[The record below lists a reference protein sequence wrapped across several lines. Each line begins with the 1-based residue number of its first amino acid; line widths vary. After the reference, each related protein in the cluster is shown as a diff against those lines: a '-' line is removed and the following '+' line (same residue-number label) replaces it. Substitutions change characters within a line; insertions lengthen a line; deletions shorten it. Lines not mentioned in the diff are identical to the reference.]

1 MRPKPLWLII
11 SIPILLILATF
22 PLYASGYYLALLI
35 TIFMYAT
42 LGVSW
47 IMFSSYTGYIS
58 LAIAASFGI
67 GAYVTVL
74 LWAYVTP
81 LPLPILIVLGG
92 LAAAIFSFII
102 GYPFLRVRGP
112 YFIIATLGLAQLLR
126 YVFEIYQAY
135 SLERVGIP
143 LLGPPSTEM
152 LYYSLLVVGIIAV
165 ITAQV
170 IKNSK
175 FGLGLFSIRGD
186 EEAAEAMG
194 VNTTWYKLA
203 AFSISSLFM
212 GSVGAIVALRWTW
225 IEPYIV
231 FDPLITFQAAIMAIL
246 GGWQDFRGPII
257 GAVILTLI
265 SEAFGI
271 NYPYHYLIILG
282 ITLIIMVKFLPSGIL
297 GGIEKLRL
305 SRKQV

>member
-1 MRPKPLWLII
+1 MLKTKWLTI
-11 SIPILLILATF
+11 SLPILIILATL
-22 PLYASGYYLALLI
+22 PLFAPSYYTALLI

-47 IMFSSYTGYIS
+47 LIFSSYTGYIS

-74 LWAYVTP
+74 SWAYVTP
-81 LPLPILIVLGG
+81 LPLPILIILGG

-112 YFIIATLGLAQLLR
+112 YFIIATLGLATLLR
-126 YVFEIYQAY
+126 YVFETYQAY
-135 SLERVGIP
+135 ILKRVGIP
-143 LLGPPSTEM
+143 LLGPPSTEA
-152 LYYSLLVVGIIAV
+152 LYYALLIVGIITV

-186 EEAAEAMG
+186 EEAAEAIG
-194 VNTTWYKLA
+194 VNTTWYKLV

-225 IEPYIV
+225 IEPSIV
-231 FDPLITFQAAIMAIL
+231 FSPLISFQAVIMAIL
-246 GGWQDFRGPII
+246 GGWEDFRGPIL

-271 NYPYHYLIILG
+271 NYPYHYLIVLG
-282 ITLIIMVKFLPSGIL
+282 ITLIIMVKFLPSGLL
-297 GGIEKLRL
+297 GEIERFR
-305 SRKQV
+305 SRKKQA

>member
-1 MRPKPLWLII
+1 MIPKTRWLAT
-11 SIPILLILATF
+11 SIPILVILATV
-22 PLYASGYYLALLI
+22 PLYASGYYIALLI

-42 LGVSW
+42 LGISW
-47 IMFSSYTGYIS
+47 IIFSSYTGYIS

-81 LPLPILIVLGG
+81 LPLPILIILGG
-92 LAAAIFSFII
+92 LASMIFAFII
-102 GYPFLRVRGP
+102 GFPFLRVRGP

-126 YVFEIYQAY
+126 YVFEVYQAY
-135 SLERVGIP
+135 ALKRVGIP
-143 LLGPPSTEM
+143 LLGPPSTEA
-152 LYYSLLVVGIIAV
+152 LYYALLIVGIATI

-203 AFSISSLFM
+203 AFAISSFFM

-231 FDPLITFQAAIMAIL
+231 FNPLITFQAAIMAIL
-246 GGWQDFRGPII
+246 GGWEDFRGPIL
-257 GAVILTLI
+257 GTVILTLI

-271 NYPYHYLIILG
+271 NYPYHYLIVLG
-282 ITLIIMVKFLPSGIL
+282 ITLILMVKFLPAGLL
-297 GGIEKLRL
+297 GGIERLRFGK
-305 SRKQV
+305 KQV